1 MGRMK
6 KYRSLIEFS
15 ASMLLYIVVLI
26 CSLKY
31 LKNENIHYS
40 TQIFVTLLP
49 IIPCIL
55 VGWSVLRQL
64 ARLDEMQQHIQL
76 QAFALAFVGTALI
89 TFSYGFL
96 ENIGFPHLSMFFVW
110 PLMATLWGVGI
121 AIESWRYR

>member
-1 MGRMK
+1 MK

-26 CSLKY
+26 CSLNY
-31 LKNENIHYS
+31 LKNENISYS
-40 TQIFVTLLP
+40 TQIFVTLFP

-64 ARLDEMQQHIQL
+64 ARLDEMQQQIQL

-96 ENIGFPHLSMFFVW
+96 ENIGFPRLSMFFIW
-110 PLMATLWGVGI
+110 PLMAMLWGVGI
-121 AIESWRYR
+121 AIGSWRYR